1 VGGTSLLL
9 NVTGKVNPTQCE
21 AVTMVAAQ
29 VMGNH
34 VTVTVSG
41 SSGHF
46 ELNVF
51 KPVIVQAVLQS
62 ARLLGDVC
70 RSFADHCVTGMT
82 VMECDHGPSLCC

>member
-1 VGGTSLLL
+1 LVA
-9 NVTGKVNPTQCE
+9 GKVNPTQCE

-34 VTVTVSG
+34 VTATVSG

-51 KPVIVQAVLQS
+51 KPVIVRAVLQS
-62 ARLLGDVC
+62 ARLLGDVA
-70 RSFADHCVTGMT
+70 RSFADHCVAGQSGERFLLFLIAAK
-82 VMECDHGPSLCC
+82 VHF

>member
-1 VGGTSLLL
+1 M
-9 NVTGKVNPTQCE
+9 
-21 AVTMVAAQ
+21 TMVAAQ

-51 KPVIVQAVLQS
+51 KPVIVCAVLQS

-70 RSFADHCVTGMT
+70 RSFADHCVSGMI
-82 VMECDHGPSLCC
+82 EHGDSLLPSFYWPDKYQ